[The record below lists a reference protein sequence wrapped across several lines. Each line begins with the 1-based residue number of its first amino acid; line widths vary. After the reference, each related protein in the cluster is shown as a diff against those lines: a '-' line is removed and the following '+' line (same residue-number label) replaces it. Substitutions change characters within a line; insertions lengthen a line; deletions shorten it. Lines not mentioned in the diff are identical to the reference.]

1 MAQLSAYS
9 KDLYELVAALDD
21 RGVLRPGER
30 EAWEEGIDDA
40 DEISEL
46 RTIEEALHKAMLD
59 REGVSTRSSASTQQ
73 SGRRRLS
80 NGQREYLEAL
90 QHRWFIRLM

>member
-9 KDLYELVAALDD
+9 KDLYELVAAALDD

-59 REGVSTRSSASTQQ
+59 REGVNEVVSKHTAERTQ
-73 SGRRRLS
+73 
-80 NGQREYLEAL
+80 A
-90 QHRWFIRLM
+90 FV

>member
-30 EAWEEGIDDA
+30 EHGRKE
-40 DEISEL
+40 
-46 RTIEEALHKAMLD
+46 
-59 REGVSTRSSASTQQ
+59 STMPTR
-73 SGRRRLS
+73 
-80 NGQREYLEAL
+80 
-90 QHRWFIRLM
+90 

>member
-1 MAQLSAYS
+1 MAQVSVYYEDLS
-9 KDLYELVAALDD
+9 ELVAALDD
-21 RGVLRPGER
+21 RGVFRPGER

-59 REGVSTRSSASTQQ
+59 REGVTEVVSKHTAERTQ
-73 SGRRRLS
+73 
-80 NGQREYLEAL
+80 A
-90 QHRWFIRLM
+90 FV

>member
-1 MAQLSAYS
+1 MDMAQLSAYS

-59 REGVSTRSSASTQQ
+59 REGVNEVVSKHTAERTQ
-73 SGRRRLS
+73 
-80 NGQREYLEAL
+80 A
-90 QHRWFIRLM
+90 FV

>member
-9 KDLYELVAALDD
+9 EDLYELVAALDD
-21 RGVLRPGER
+21 RGVLRSGER

-46 RTIEEALHKAMLD
+46 RTTEEALHKAMLN
-59 REGVSTRSSASTQQ
+59 REGVTEVVSKHTAERTQ
-73 SGRRRLS
+73 
-80 NGQREYLEAL
+80 A
-90 QHRWFIRLM
+90 FV

>member
-46 RTIEEALHKAMLD
+46 RTIEEAPSTKRCLIA
-59 REGVSTRSSASTQQ
+59 RVSTRSSASTQQ

>member
-59 REGVSTRSSASTQQ
+59 REGCQRGRQQAHSRADAGVCLTVNAST
-73 SGRRRLS
+73 SRLS
-80 NGQREYLEAL
+80 STDGLSV
-90 QHRWFIRLM
+90 